1 MNAATIKPIRVKRML
16 KKVAFTENLISTSFV
31 RVSFFWQH
39 FLVLDSNVKKENVG
53 NRKREGCLRK
63 VLKRVRC
70 QVKVTPVIRPGRV
83 SRGTGKG
90 KIRADIQNLTNIV
103 NRQARK
109 MMMNR
114 MERKPLR
121 SPPSENTLHTPT
133 LGIIYVIRI

>member
-1 MNAATIKPIRVKRML
+1 MNAATMKPMRVKRML

-31 RVSFFWQH
+31 RLSFFWQH
-39 FLVLDSNVKKENVG
+39 FLVLDSNAKKVNIG
-53 NRKREGCLRK
+53 KSKREGCLRK

-90 KIRADIQNLTNIV
+90 KIMADNKNLANIV
-103 NRQARK
+103 HRQARK
-109 MMMNR
+109 MTMNR

-121 SPPSENTLHTPT
+121 SPPSETTLQTPT
-133 LGIIYVIRI
+133 LDTC